1 MSAMRYFILL
11 FLSCLMLPLSAIA
24 GDDAPLLTLGE
35 AVEMALRT
43 HPDVRVAL
51 EQEEELK
58 GKIKEVRSGAF
69 PQLSL
74 HGYGL
79 RLRDPSILNSSSF
92 DDVPEEFRKALI
104 PKPNNMFDFGVKL
117 TQPLYTAG
125 KIGTA
130 LDLAKVSLEEKETH
144 TLSVRRQLT
153 FNVFQA
159 FHALLLV
166 EANRDVVLE
175 TKRLREEHLQQAR
188 SRFENGVATE
198 VDVLRSEVNVANMEP
213 EVIRAENRVRLAR
226 STFNDL
232 IGVDLEYP
240 TRIAGTLEF
249 REWQSD
255 EMGHYQELALVQRPE
270 IETLRQQLE
279 EARLTLALARAENR
293 LSIDM
298 EGKAGYSVREPKNF
312 FNNDFSRWSIS
323 VNFNL
328 PLYDSG
334 RKAGLMAQASA
345 RYRAA
350 EQMLK
355 KAEND
360 CRLEVKQA
368 YDAMQ
373 SEEKA
378 ITAAQLSVQ
387 QAERVLEMME
397 SNYRF
402 GAATTLEVM
411 DSQNALSV
419 ARNARIAAIY
429 EYEMAKATLK
439 LVSGGEI
446 VVQRD

>member
-1 MSAMRYFILL
+1 MWATR
-11 FLSCLMLPLSAIA
+11 FLSFLFFFSFLSPLAAMA
-24 GDDAPLLTLGE
+24 GEDMPSVTLGE
-35 AVEMALRT
+35 AVEMALKN

-51 EQEEELK
+51 EEEAELK
-58 GKIKEVRSGAF
+58 GRITEVRSGAF

-92 DDVPEEFRKALI
+92 DDVPEEFRNALVPKA
-104 PKPNNMFDFGVKL
+104 NNMFDFGVKL

-130 LDLAKVSLEEKETH
+130 LDLAKVSLEERETH

-159 FHALLLV
+159 FHALLLA
-166 EANRDVVLE
+166 EANRDVVIE

-232 IGVDLEYP
+232 IGIDLEYP
-240 TRIAGTLEF
+240 TRIAGALEF
-249 REWQSD
+249 REWRPAD
-255 EMGHYQELALVQRPE
+255 MRDYQELALVQRPE
-270 IETLRQQLE
+270 IGSLRQQLE
-279 EARLTLALARAENR
+279 QARLTLALARAENK

-312 FNNDFSRWSIS
+312 FNNEFSRWSIS

-350 EQMLK
+350 EQVLK

-373 SEEKA
+373 SGEKA
-378 ITAAQLSVQ
+378 IAAAQLSVQ

-411 DSQNALSV
+411 DSQNALAV
-419 ARNARIAAIY
+419 ARNARIGTIY

-439 LVSGGEI
+439 FVSGGEI
-446 VVQRD
+446 VVQGD